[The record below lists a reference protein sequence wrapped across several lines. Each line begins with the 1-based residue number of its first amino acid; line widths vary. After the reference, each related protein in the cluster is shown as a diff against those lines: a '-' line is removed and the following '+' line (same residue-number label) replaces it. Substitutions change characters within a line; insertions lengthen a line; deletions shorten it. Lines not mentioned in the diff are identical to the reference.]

1 MNESEFY
8 IKRKRNGFNKKGGDQ
23 NDSSTSASTAAT
35 DPNSRGLKNKNQYV
49 HKPYGNNV
57 GKDGGNPEYKKTVI
71 QLEKERLE
79 KEKQELIMK
88 RKRNSQYI

>member
-1 MNESEFY
+1 
-8 IKRKRNGFNKKGGDQ
+8 
-23 NDSSTSASTAAT
+23 
-35 DPNSRGLKNKNQYV
+35 V

-88 RKRNSQYI
+88 RKRNS